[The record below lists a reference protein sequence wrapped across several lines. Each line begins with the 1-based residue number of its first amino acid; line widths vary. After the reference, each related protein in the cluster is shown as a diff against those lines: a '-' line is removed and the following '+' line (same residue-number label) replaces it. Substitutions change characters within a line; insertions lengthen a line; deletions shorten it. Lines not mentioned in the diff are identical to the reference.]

1 LNFFAYGLFKGKK
14 IGYVFT
20 IQRGTD
26 MDSTSNQPKTGGQLI
41 VDHLVREKVSY
52 AFGIPGHGNTALLD
66 AFVDRRADINLVP
79 AMHEQNASHMA
90 DGFYRTSGKIAA
102 VATSIGPGA
111 TNTLTGVATA
121 FADSMPQLVI
131 TGGVHTYMMNR
142 GVLQELDRPHGDNFP
157 RMAEPVVKR
166 WWQPSRVE
174 QLPTILDQAFNVML
188 EGRRGPALVNVP
200 QDIQAEF
207 TTVDYE
213 LSQGRRTQARTFG
226 DPEYISRAVKLLLS
240 AKRPVILAGGG
251 VIAADASKELVEIAE
266 HVGAAVTTSFMGKG
280 SIPEDHP
287 LFAWACGD
295 LGSIPGNACTREAD
309 VILAVGCRFSDR
321 ITSSYRPG
329 VTFDIP
335 KTKLI
340 QIDIDGFEI
349 GKNYPVDVGIVGD
362 AKNILS
368 SILAELKDFGPGRDY
383 NNSDG
388 FARLQT
394 LKSEWLEYLRP
405 MREAGVSPMTASQVL
420 WEARKVLPRD
430 TIVVTDS
437 SNPQNQV
444 FNEFPVYGPKQ
455 HITAGGFSGIGFALP
470 AAIGAKLGAPNQPVC
485 AVLGDGSFL
494 QTGTELA
501 TAAILGVPAI
511 FLVINNGGWG
521 AIRNLQL
528 NMFGEDREIITQFKT
543 PDGTPYSANIA
554 DTAKSLGCMSERVED
569 PREIGNAIK
578 RALASGK
585 PYVVEAITAIE
596 RPWSKMHPT
605 GWWDIT
611 VPAYLGALRAEYEKH
626 RGF

>member
-1 LNFFAYGLFKGKK
+1 M
-14 IGYVFT
+14 
-20 IQRGTD
+20 Q
-26 MDSTSNQPKTGGQLI
+26 SNQLKTGGQI
-41 VDHLVREKVSY
+41 VVDHLVKEKVPY

-66 AFVDRRADINLVP
+66 AFVDRRVDITVVP
-79 AMHEQNASHMA
+79 AMHEQCASHMA

-102 VATSIGPGA
+102 VTSSIGPGA

-157 RMAEPVVKR
+157 RMAEPCVKR
-166 WWQPSRVE
+166 WWQPSRLD
-174 QLPTILDQAFNVML
+174 QLPTVLDQAFNVML
-188 EGRRGPALVNVP
+188 EGRKGPALINLP
-200 QDIQAEF
+200 QDIQAEAANV
-207 TTVDYE
+207 TIE
-213 LSQGRRTQARTFG
+213 PSSNRRAGGRVHG
-226 DPEYISRAVKLLLS
+226 DPEYITQAAKLLLS
-240 AKRPVILAGGG
+240 AQRPVILAGGG
-251 VIAADASKELVEIAE
+251 VIAADASAELVAIAE

-295 LGSIPGNACTREAD
+295 LGSIPGNASTREAD

-321 ITSSYRPG
+321 ITSSYKPG
-329 VTFDIP
+329 ITFDIP

-340 QIDIDGFEI
+340 HVDIDGFEI
-349 GKNYPVDVGIVGD
+349 GKNYPVEVGIVGD
-362 AKNILS
+362 AKAVLAAV
-368 SILAELKDFGPGRDY
+368 LAEMRDFAKPRDY
-383 NNSDG
+383 KNGANFS
-388 FARLQT
+388 RLQA
-394 LKSEWLEYLRP
+394 LKAEWLEFLRP

-455 HITAGGFSGIGFALP
+455 HITPGGFSGIGFALP
-470 AAIGAKLGAPNQPVC
+470 AAIGAQLGAPGKPVC
-485 AVLGDGSFL
+485 AVFGDGSFL
-494 QTGTELA
+494 QTGTELV
-501 TAAILGVPAI
+501 TAALMGTPVI

-528 NMFGEDREIITQFKT
+528 NMYGEDREIITQFKT
-543 PDGTPYSANIA
+543 PDGKPFSANIA
-554 DTAKSLGCMSERVED
+554 DAARSFGCMSERLED
-569 PREIGNAIK
+569 PREIGSAIK

-585 PYVVEAITAIE
+585 PYVIEAICAIE
-596 RPWSKMHPT
+596 RPWSKMHVT

-611 VPAYLGALRAEYEKH
+611 VPQYLGDLRAEYVKH

>member
-1 LNFFAYGLFKGKK
+1 MSE
-14 IGYVFT
+14 
-20 IQRGTD
+20 Q
-26 MDSTSNQPKTGGQLI
+26 SNRTMTGGQII
-41 VDHLVREKVSY
+41 VDHLIREKVEY
-52 AFGIPGHGNTALLD
+52 TFGIPGHGNTALLD
-66 AFVDRRADINLVP
+66 AFVDRQNEMKVLP
-79 AMHEQNASHMA
+79 AMHEQNLSHIA
-90 DGFYRTSGKIAA
+90 DGYYRTSGKIAA
-102 VATSIGPGA
+102 VVTSIGPGA

-121 FADSMPQLVI
+121 FADSMPQLLI
-131 TGGVHTYMMNR
+131 CGGVHTYMMNR

-174 QLPTILDQAFNVML
+174 QMPTIMNQAFSIMMD
-188 EGRRGPALVNVP
+188 GRKGPAMINMP
-200 QDIQAEF
+200 QDLQAESAVVEIEP
-207 TTVDYE
+207 TED
-213 LSQGRRTQARTFG
+213 RRTKALAYG
-226 DPEYISRAVKLLLS
+226 DPHYITKAAQLLLS

-251 VIAADASKELVEIAE
+251 VIAADASAELVAIAE
-266 HVGAAVTTSFMGKG
+266 YVGAAVTTSFMGKG
-280 SIPEDHP
+280 SIPEDHD

-295 LGSIPGNACTREAD
+295 LGSIPGNAMTRDAD
-309 VILAVGCRFSDR
+309 VILAIGCRFSDR

-340 QIDIDGFEI
+340 QVDIDGFEI
-349 GKNYPVDVGIVGD
+349 GKNYPAEVGIIGH
-362 AKNILS
+362 AKPILAAM
-368 SILAELKDFGPGRDY
+368 LAELKSHGAAADY
-383 NNSDG
+383 RNSDG
-388 FARLQT
+388 FKKLQG
-394 LKSEWLEYLRP
+394 LKAEWFEYLRP

-420 WEARKVLPRD
+420 WEARQVLPRD
-430 TIVVTDS
+430 TVVVTDS

-455 HITAGGFSGIGFALP
+455 HITAGGFSGIGFSLP
-470 AAIGAKLGAPNQPVC
+470 AAIGAKLGSPNQTVC

-501 TAAILGVPAI
+501 TAAMIGAPVI

-528 NMFGEDREIITQFKT
+528 NMFGEDREIITHFKT
-543 PDGTPYSANIA
+543 PDGNPYSARIA
-554 DTAKSLGCMSERVED
+554 DMARSLGCESERVED
-569 PREIGNAIK
+569 PRAIGAAVR
-578 RALASGK
+578 RAVASGK
-585 PYVVEAITAIE
+585 PYVIEAICAIE

-611 VPAYLGALRAEYEKH
+611 VPAYLGDLRAEYQKH